1 MACDYLYTVSTMFD
15 RLWEWIMGIITYLA
29 SLFGLSRSTAV
40 TEQKE
45 QKEQMED
52 ATEPADPAPSE

>member
-1 MACDYLYTVSTMFD
+1 MTCDYLYTVSTMFD

-40 TEQKE
+40 EEQKE
-45 QKEQMED
+45 QKED
-52 ATEPADPAPSE
+52 APEPADPAPSE

>member
-1 MACDYLYTVSTMFD
+1 MFD

-40 TEQKE
+40 EEQKE
-45 QKEQMED
+45 QKED
-52 ATEPADPAPSE
+52 APEPAEPAPSE

>member
-1 MACDYLYTVSTMFD
+1 MTCDYLYTVSTMFD

-29 SLFGLSRSTAV
+29 SLFGLNRSTV

-52 ATEPADPAPSE
+52 APEPADPAPSE

>member
-40 TEQKE
+40 EEQKE
-45 QKEQMED
+45 QKED
-52 ATEPADPAPSE
+52 APEPAEPAPSE